1 VSKAV
6 SVYQVSLFEWFD
18 VTGCASKD
26 ALSHSVP
33 PNTQYPRLRF
43 VTTMSKWAI
52 VTGAGTGIG
61 QALTTALAGCGVH
74 VLAVGRRQEPLDA
87 VAAAAPTG
95 VVHPLQGDISQK
107 EVIEK
112 IAEAI
117 PAGDQLCYLIQ
128 NAAVGVPSRL
138 ADLKREDFEYALAV
152 NVTAPL
158 FLTQRLL
165 PRLQA
170 SQGRILH
177 LGTGVAFN
185 AQIGTATYGLTKMA
199 FHRLYEQLR
208 VELAGTGVLVGSV
221 SPGMVHTEGLSEHL
235 KLAKEE
241 QLPHVAY
248 FAQAEQ
254 DGLIREADLAA
265 KFLLFL
271 LQQAGDEE
279 FSRQEWKLGD
289 QTHWD
294 RWHPELV
301 KK

>member
-1 VSKAV
+1 MGIV
-6 SVYQVSLFEWFD
+6 D
-18 VTGCASKD
+18 
-26 ALSHSVP
+26 
-33 PNTQYPRLRF
+33 
-43 VTTMSKWAI
+43 TMSKWAI

-87 VAAAAPTG
+87 VAAAAPPG
-95 VVHPLQGDISQK
+95 VVHPLQGDISQE

-117 PAGDQLCYLIQ
+117 PAGDQLCYLVQ

-177 LGTGVAFN
+177 LGTG
-185 AQIGTATYGLTKMA
+185 GA
-199 FHRLYEQLR
+199 FHRLYEQLK

-289 QTHWD
+289 QTHW
-294 RWHPELV
+294 
-301 KK
+301 